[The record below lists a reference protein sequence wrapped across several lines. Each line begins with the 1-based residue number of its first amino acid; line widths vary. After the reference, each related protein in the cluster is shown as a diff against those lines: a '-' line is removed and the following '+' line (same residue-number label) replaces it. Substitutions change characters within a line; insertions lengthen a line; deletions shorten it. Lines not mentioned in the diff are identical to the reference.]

1 GGANAQ
7 SRILL
12 SRNAT
17 PIDRFLTFYYGH
29 LCFHIN
35 NMLIILS
42 VQLFIVTRLTLSVVV
57 FLGTLNPQLT
67 ICKYLSTGQPLNG
80 RGGCYNLHP
89 VYNWVHHCIISIL
102 LVFMI
107 AFLPLLL
114 LGHENRSSVALAVRL
129 RVSASSLCCSPQCLK
144 YSPIKFTHSILNNLT
159 FGGTRYIAT
168 GVTGHGFA
176 TSQI

>member
-1 GGANAQ
+1 
-7 SRILL
+7 
-12 SRNAT
+12 
-17 PIDRFLTFYYGH
+17 
-29 LCFHIN
+29 
-35 NMLIILS
+35 M
-42 VQLFIVTRLTLSVVV
+42 

-89 VYNWVHHCIISIL
+89 VYNWVHHCIISIF

-114 LGHENRSSVALAVRL
+114 LGHEVRDRASPNFYLSLVLTAFSWQNRSSVALAVRL
-129 RVSASSLCCSPQCLK
+129 RVSASSLCRSPQCLK

-176 TSQI
+176 TLQISFRLCVLSRDSLA